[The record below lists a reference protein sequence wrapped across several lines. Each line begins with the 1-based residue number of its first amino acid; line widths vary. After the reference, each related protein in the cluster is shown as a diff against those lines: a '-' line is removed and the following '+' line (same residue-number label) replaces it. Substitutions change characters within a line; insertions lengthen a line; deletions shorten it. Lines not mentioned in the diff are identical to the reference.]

1 MAYSSDQPLLS
12 NQLAISEDF
21 PKDVEKYSE
30 TMGQLDN
37 TYKKIANVVNTKIGG
52 LYQPTELATFELYPL
67 RSTTAPYP
75 YLPNQF
81 VNVYRKTI
89 DFGALPNTALKSVPH
104 GITFTTASKMTC
116 IYGCATDPVNQLYIP
131 LPFSSPTLN
140 KNIQL
145 DVDGT
150 NINIT
155 TAIDYSAFTMCNVV
169 LEYSKN

>member
-1 MAYSSDQPLLS
+1 MAYSSDFALLS
-12 NQLAISEDF
+12 NQLPISIDF
-21 PKDVEKYSE
+21 PRDKESYDELI
-30 TMGQLDN
+30 QCIDLL
-37 TYKKIANVVNTKIGG
+37 YKRIANAVNTKEGAI
-52 LYQPTELATFELYPL
+52 YQPIELASFGRYPL

-81 VNVYRKTI
+81 VNIYRKTI
-89 DFGALPNTALKSVPH
+89 DFGALPNTALKSVAH
-104 GITFTTASKMTC
+104 GIAFTTAFKMTI

-131 LPFSSPTLN
+131 IPFSSPTLN
-140 KNIQL
+140 QNIKI
-145 DVDGT
+145 DIDGT

>member
-1 MAYSSDQPLLS
+1 MAFSSDPALLS
-12 NQLAISEDF
+12 NQLPISIDF
-21 PKDVEKYSE
+21 PRDKDSYDELVQCIE
-30 TMGQLDN
+30 LI
-37 TYKKIANVVNTKIGG
+37 YKRIANSVNTKEGAT
-52 LYQPTELATFELYPL
+52 YQPLELATFIRYPL
-67 RSTTAPYP
+67 RSTTVPYP

-89 DFGALPNTALKSVPH
+89 DFGALPNAALKSVAH
-104 GITFTTASKMTC
+104 GITFTTASKGTR

-131 LPFSSPTLN
+131 IPFSSPTLN
-140 KNIQL
+140 ENIKIGI
-145 DVDGT
+145 DGT